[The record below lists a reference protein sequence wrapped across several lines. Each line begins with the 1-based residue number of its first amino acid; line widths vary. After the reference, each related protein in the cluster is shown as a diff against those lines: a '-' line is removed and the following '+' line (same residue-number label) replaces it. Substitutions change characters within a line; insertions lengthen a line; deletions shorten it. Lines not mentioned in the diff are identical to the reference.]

1 MKYDKFT
8 YIYPPRAENAIPPA
22 LLKSYEGRGW
32 IAQVKKNGT
41 NSVIFSSPEKDVF
54 AMNRHAEKHGQ
65 WDTEKD
71 PAPEATK
78 MIFRKLPGKGWY
90 VLNAELLHSKVSGI
104 RNINY
109 VHDILVE
116 DGEYLVGTTYAERY
130 ARLLMLFL
138 HSPVAET
145 ASHWV
150 LDDHTWL
157 AKNHREGFYGLYK
170 GLTAPEDEGI
180 VLKKMDGRL
189 APRDNRG
196 WTVKCRRP
204 QKNFG
209 F

>member
-8 YIYPPRAENAIPPA
+8 YIYPSRAENAIPPA

-41 NSVIFSSPEKDVF
+41 NSQNFVAPDKSVR
-54 AMNRHAEKHGQ
+54 AMNRHAEDHRQ
-65 WDTEKD
+65 WDM
-71 PAPEATK
+71 PEASK
-78 MIFRKLPGKGWY
+78 DIFRKLPGKGWY
-90 VLNAELLHSKVSGI
+90 VVNSELLHSKVPGI
-104 RNINY
+104 RDINY
-109 VHDILVE
+109 IHDILVD
-116 DGEYLVGTTYAERY
+116 DGTYLVGTTYAERY

-180 VLKKMDGRL
+180 VLKKLDGRL
-189 APRDNRG
+189 TPRDNRG